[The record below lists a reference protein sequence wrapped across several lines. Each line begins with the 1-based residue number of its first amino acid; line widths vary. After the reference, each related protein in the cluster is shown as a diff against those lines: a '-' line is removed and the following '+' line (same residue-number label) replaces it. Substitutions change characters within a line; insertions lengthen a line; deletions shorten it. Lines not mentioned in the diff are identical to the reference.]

1 MEEKMTID
9 ERYKYLRKMQKRYR
23 KLSRSERGILLD
35 EMEIVTGLHR
45 KSLIRLMG
53 STLTRKK
60 RQKQRGCTYG
70 PRVDDALRVIIKSF
84 DYICAERLQPNL
96 VWMSKHLAHHNEI
109 HIDQEL
115 LDKLDTISVS
125 TVRRIVN
132 RIRQDERRLPKRR
145 QPKRTNRVTQDIP
158 AKRIAWN
165 EQEPGHFEVDTV
177 YHCGYD
183 NQGEFVHTLQLVDV
197 ATGWSERAAIL
208 GRSYLVVSDAFQR
221 ILSRLP
227 FLILELHP
235 DNGSEFM
242 NSHLVNFWG
251 EEIASLELSRSRPYE
266 KNDNR
271 FVEQK
276 NGSLVRAYLGL
287 ERFDTVVQT
296 NLINVVYEKMWLYY
310 NFFQPVMRLEE
321 KTIIPSPDGR
331 RRVKRRHDQAKTPF
345 DRLCETGVLST
356 DQEKELK
363 ALRLRTN
370 PRQLR
375 NEIYSLLNELFS
387 LPNATPGQ
395 TENVFSTLF
404 SEQDNE
410 HVGCYG

>member
-1 MEEKMTID
+1 MEDKMTID

-23 KLSRSERGILLD
+23 EASRSERSILLG
-35 EMEIVTGLHR
+35 EMETVTGLHR
-45 KSLIRLMG
+45 KSLIRLMKG
-53 STLTRKK
+53 VLTQKK
-60 RQKQRGCTYG
+60 RCKQRGRTYG

-96 VWMSKHLAHHNEI
+96 VWMSKHLARHNEMRV
-109 HIDQEL
+109 DQEL

-132 RIRQDERRLPKRR
+132 RIRQDESRLPKQGR
-145 QPKRTNRVTQDIP
+145 PKRINRVTQDIP
-158 AKRIAWN
+158 TKRIAWN

-177 YHCGYD
+177 YHCGYESK
-183 NQGEFVHTLQLVDV
+183 GEFVHTLQLIDV
-197 ATGWSERAAIL
+197 ATGWSERAATL
-208 GRSYLVVSDAFQR
+208 GRSYTVVSNAFQR
-221 ILSRLP
+221 ILARLP
-227 FLILELHP
+227 FPVRELHP

-251 EEIASLELSRSRPYE
+251 EEIASVELSRSRPYE

-287 ERFDTVVQT
+287 KRFDTVEQT
-296 NLINVVYEKMWLYY
+296 NLINVIYDKMWLYY
-310 NFFQPVMRLEE
+310 NFFQPVMRLVE
-321 KTIIPSPDGR
+321 KTVIPSPDGR
-331 RRVKRRHDQAKTPF
+331 RRVKRRYDQAKTPF
-345 DRLCETGVLST
+345 DRLCETGVLSS
-356 DQEKELK
+356 EKELK
-363 ALRLRTN
+363 ELRLRTN

-375 NEIYSLLNELFS
+375 DEIYSLLNELFS

-395 TENVFSTLF
+395 TENVFLTLF
-404 SEQDNE
+404 SEQSNE
-410 HVGCYG
+410 QSEQSR